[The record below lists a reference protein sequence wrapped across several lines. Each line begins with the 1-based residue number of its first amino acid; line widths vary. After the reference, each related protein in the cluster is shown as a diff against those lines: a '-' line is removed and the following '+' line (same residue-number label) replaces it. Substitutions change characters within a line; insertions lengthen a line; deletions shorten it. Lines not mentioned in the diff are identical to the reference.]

1 MAGIWKSEAGRE
13 AVRERYAKFLAW
25 WPGGEEIRLPT
36 RHGET
41 FVMTSGPKGA
51 PALVLLHGS
60 AANSASWLGDVGLWG
75 QHFRIYAVDILGEPG
90 FTTDNRPALASG
102 AYAEWLDDVLAGLG
116 LPRASFVGL
125 SLGGWI
131 ATDYAIRR
139 PERVER
145 LVLLAPGGIGRFKN
159 ILIWAL
165 PLLLLGK
172 WGRERVLA
180 RIGGPRPAA
189 DAPAAVKAFGDF
201 MELIFAHF
209 IPRRERLPHLSDEG
223 LRRLT
228 MPVLAILGAQDA
240 MIDSPST
247 RARLE
252 ANLPDVQVRWL
263 DDAGHL
269 LPRQTEPVLAFLQ
282 GGAP

>member
-1 MAGIWKSEAGRE
+1 MAGIWKTAAGRE
-13 AVRERYAKFLAW
+13 AVHERYAKFLAY
-25 WPGGEEIRLPT
+25 WPGGEQLRLST

-41 FVMTSGPKGA
+41 FVMASGPKAA
-51 PALVLLHGS
+51 PAVVLLHGS
-60 AANSASWLGDVGLWG
+60 ASNSASWLGDVGLWG
-75 QHFRIYAVDILGEPG
+75 QHFRLYAVDILGEPG
-90 FTTDNRPALASG
+90 FTTDNRPTLASG
-102 AYAEWLDDVLAGLG
+102 AYAEWLDDVMAGLG
-116 LPRASFVGL
+116 LSAASFVGL

-165 PLLLLGK
+165 PLLMLGK

-189 DAPAAVKAFGDF
+189 DAPPAVKAFGEF
-201 MELIFAHF
+201 MGLIFQHF
-209 IPRRERLPHLSDEG
+209 VPRREKLPHLPDEG

-228 MPVLAILGAQDA
+228 MPVLAVLGGEDA
-240 MIDSPST
+240 LIDSPST
-247 RARLE
+247 KARLE
-252 ANLPDVQVRWL
+252 ANLPDVRVLWL
-263 DDAGHL
+263 PDAGHF
-269 LPRQTEPVLAFLQ
+269 LPRQTEPVLAFLR
-282 GGAP
+282 GEAP